1 MEIKHSILDGIP
13 SRYEMECLLT
23 RYKNGFTKEQY
34 EYLVYLF
41 NLERSAVYDN
51 SLSEE
56 ARLDL
61 LKRDAANEEPLY
73 PGLARYNIVRSALD
87 TCLEYAPNMKVVSSH
102 KFSSH
107 KYGNKGFK
115 IYVSNDALLQRDL
128 FIPVFGFSFQAN
140 PECLSTGATEINIG
154 TISLFQAVSGKTDK
168 VKNKDEEMKALI
180 KTMDSIA
187 RKEDSNKEL
196 ELDYY
201 RSLYDR
207 IIGHLGEE
215 ELSNDFFNK
224 FCLLYGLP
232 EDWCSATPRDILS
245 SSGSI
250 VDTRENNGVKIK
262 IIRY

>member
-1 MEIKHSILDGIP
+1 MEIKNSILDGIP
-13 SRYEMECLLT
+13 SRQEIKNLLT

-41 NLERSAVYDN
+41 ELEHSVVNDT

-56 ARLDL
+56 VKFNL
-61 LKRDAANEEPLY
+61 LERDAANKEPLY
-73 PGLARYNIVRSALD
+73 PGLVRYNIAHSALN

-102 KFSSH
+102 K
-107 KYGNKGFK
+107 YGNKGFY
-115 IYVSNDALLQRDL
+115 ICVSNDSLLQRDL

-154 TISLFQAVSGKTDK
+154 TVSLFQAVSGKMDK
-168 VKNKDEEMKALI
+168 VKNKDEEKNRLVKI
-180 KTMDSIA
+180 IDSIN
-187 RKEDSNKEL
+187 RNGNDSR

-201 RSLYDR
+201 QGLYDR
-207 IIGHLGEE
+207 LIGHLGEE
-215 ELSNDFFNK
+215 ELSNDIFNK

-232 EDWCSATPRDILS
+232 EDWYSAKPEETLS
-245 SSGSI
+245 SSDFI
-250 VDTRENNGVKIK
+250 IDTRENNGAKIK

>member
-34 EYLVYLF
+34 EYLVYLL

-51 SLSEE
+51 SLSEG

-73 PGLARYNIVRSALD
+73 PGLARYNIAHSALN
-87 TCLEYAPNMKVVSSH
+87 TCLENAPNMKAVSSH
-102 KFSSH
+102 EDS
-107 KYGNKGFK
+107 NKGFK
-115 IYVSNDALLQRDL
+115 IYVSDDTLLQRRL
-128 FIPVFGFSFQAN
+128 FIPVFGYSFQAN

-154 TISLFQAVSGKTDK
+154 TISLFQALRGKMDK
-168 VKNKDEEMKALI
+168 VKNKDEEMTALI
-180 KTMDSIA
+180 KMMDSIA
-187 RKEDSNKEL
+187 RKEDSSKEL
-196 ELDYY
+196 ELVYY

-215 ELSNDFFNK
+215 DLSNDFFNK

-250 VDTRENNGVKIK
+250 VDTREENGVKIK

>member
-34 EYLVYLF
+34 EYLVYLL

-73 PGLARYNIVRSALD
+73 PGLARYNISHSALN
-87 TCLEYAPNMKVVSSH
+87 TCLEYAPNMRVVN
-102 KFSSH
+102 SH
-107 KYGNKGFK
+107 KYGNKGFN
-115 IYVSNDALLQRDL
+115 IYVSNDGLLQRDL

-140 PECLSTGATEINIG
+140 PECLSTGAIEINIG
-154 TISLFQAVSGKTDK
+154 TISLFQALRGKMDK
-168 VKNKDEEMKALI
+168 VKNKDEEMAALI

-187 RKEDSNKEL
+187 RKEDSSKEL
-196 ELDYY
+196 ESDYY
-201 RSLYDR
+201 RRLYDR

-232 EDWCSATPRDILS
+232 EDWYSATPRDILS

-250 VDTRENNGVKIK
+250 VDTREENGVKIK

>member
-1 MEIKHSILDGIP
+1 MEIKNSILDGIP
-13 SRYEMECLLT
+13 SRQEIKNLLT

-34 EYLVYLF
+34 DYLVDLF
-41 NLERSAVYDN
+41 ELEHSVVNDT

-56 ARLDL
+56 VKFNL
-61 LKRDAANEEPLY
+61 LERDAANEEPLY

-102 KFSSH
+102 K
-107 KYGNKGFK
+107 YGNKGFN
-115 IYVSNDALLQRDL
+115 IYVSNDGLLQRDL

-154 TISLFQAVSGKTDK
+154 TISLFQALMGKMDK
-168 VKNKDEEMKALI
+168 VKNKDEEMASLI

-187 RKEDSNKEL
+187 WKEDSSKKL
-196 ELDYY
+196 ESDYY

-207 IIGHLGEE
+207 LIGYSGEE
-215 ELSNDFFNK
+215 ALSNDFFKK
-224 FCLLYGLP
+224 FCLLFGLP
-232 EDWCSATPRDILS
+232 EDWCSATPKGMLS
-245 SSGSI
+245 SSDSI
-250 VDTRENNGVKIK
+250 VDTRENNGAKIK

>member
-1 MEIKHSILDGIP
+1 METKKSILDGIP
-13 SRYEMECLLT
+13 SRQEIKNLLT

-34 EYLVYLF
+34 DYLVYLL
-41 NLERSAVYDN
+41 NLERFAVYDN

-61 LKRDAANEEPLY
+61 LERDAANKEPLY
-73 PGLARYNIVRSALD
+73 PGLARYNIAHSALN
-87 TCLEYAPNMKVVSSH
+87 TCLENAPNMKAVSSH
-102 KFSSH
+102 EDS
-107 KYGNKGFK
+107 NKGFK
-115 IYVSNDALLQRDL
+115 IYVSDDTLLQRRL

-154 TISLFQAVSGKTDK
+154 TISLFQAVSGKMDK
-168 VKNKDEEMKALI
+168 VKNKDEEKNRLVKI
-180 KTMDSIA
+180 IDSIN
-187 RKEDSNKEL
+187 RNGYDSR

-201 RSLYDR
+201 QGLYDR
-207 IIGHLGEE
+207 LIGHLGEE
-215 ELSNDFFNK
+215 KLSNDIFNK

-232 EDWCSATPRDILS
+232 EEWYSAKPEEMLS

-250 VDTRENNGVKIK
+250 VDTRENNGAKIK